1 MADLPESVQNTAIC
15 DAAQAKNVT
24 ITTDGAKELL
34 DVLAVIDP
42 DSAFNLQAFN
52 PLSDYD
58 VTGVVTNVTT
68 WDTILEV
75 TSTRGKLE
83 FVACVAGTSNYEVR
97 ITIDTVVFITISM
110 ADLSTLGLS
119 NATNVEMWVETAGK
133 NFRYSPKEPVD
144 FKLSCK
150 VEVRAT
156 SATPTVQHIILY
168 KVEAA

>member
-1 MADLPESVQNTAIC
+1 MPDLPESVQNTALC
-15 DAAQAKNVT
+15 DSTQQKNVT
-24 ITTDGAKELL
+24 VTTDGAKELL

-42 DSAFNLQAFN
+42 ESAFNLQAFN

-58 VTGVVTNVTT
+58 TTGVVTNVTT
-68 WDTILEV
+68 WDTIFEV

-97 ITIDTVVFITISM
+97 ITIDTVEFITISM